1 MTSVVMAILA
11 KEGHPPD
18 QKPAMIA
25 PMNLVAVV
33 AILRNRGMLECI
45 RTPLFGMAFV
55 AKFVDRIGL
64 DHRLDI
70 RRAHR
75 VVAARTFDLALS
87 NRMMR
92 LFIGLSPDVPVTS
105 ETEVRLLS
113 FEEILALHR
122 RVNGMAVVARDL
134 G

>member
-1 MTSVVMAILA
+1 MAILA
-11 KEGHPPD
+11 KERHLPD
-18 QKPAMIA
+18 QKPAVVA

-55 AKFVDRIGL
+55 AKFVDRIRPDHPL
-64 DHRLDI
+64 DVS
-70 RRAHR
+70 RAHR
-75 VVAARTFDLALS
+75 VVAARTFDLALL

-92 LFIGLSPDVPVTS
+92 LFIGLSPDVPVTR
-105 ETEVRLLS
+105 EAEVRLLS

-122 RVNGMAVVARDL
+122 RMDGMAVVARDL

>member
-1 MTSVVMAILA
+1 MAILA
-11 KEGHPPD
+11 KERHLPD
-18 QKPAMIA
+18 QKPAVVA

-87 NRMMR
+87 NWMMR

-105 ETEVRLLS
+105 ETEVGLVS
-113 FEEILALHR
+113 FEETLALHGC
-122 RVNGMAVVARDL
+122 VDGMAAVARNL
-134 G
+134 R